1 LRELRLRRRLSCIL
15 VSHNLAVVAHLCAR
29 LIVMNEG
36 RIVEQLGVDA
46 LRAGAA
52 QHPYTR
58 QLLRASGRYDRAT
71 AASLVTYD

>member
-1 LRELRLRRRLSCIL
+1 
-15 VSHNLAVVAHLCAR
+15 
-29 LIVMNEG
+29 MNEG
-36 RIVEQLGVDA
+36 RIVEELGVEA

-58 QLLRASGRYDRAT
+58 QLLRASGRYDRAL